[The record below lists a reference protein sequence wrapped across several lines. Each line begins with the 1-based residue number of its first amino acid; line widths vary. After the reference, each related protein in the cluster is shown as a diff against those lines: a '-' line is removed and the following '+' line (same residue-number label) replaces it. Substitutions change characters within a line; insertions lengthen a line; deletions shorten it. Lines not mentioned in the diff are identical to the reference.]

1 MFQCLIFTLFNIS
14 KNPVSVFHC
23 HFFISKI
30 LGILLGLVWGLLP
43 LKGFLGLVLFA
54 GISAGIVYVWITA
67 IQVFLHLY
75 SNGHHSS
82 GF

>member
-1 MFQCLIFTLFNIS
+1 MFEFHFDIPNILFLFLIFTRDF
-14 KNPVSVFHC
+14 
-23 HFFISKI
+23 SKI

-67 IQVFLHLY
+67 IQVSLH
-75 SNGHHSS
+75 SQEW

>member
-1 MFQCLIFTLFNIS
+1 MIVTCGF
-14 KNPVSVFHC
+14 
-23 HFFISKI
+23 SKI

-67 IQVFLHLY
+67 IQVFFNSFSY
-75 SNGHHSS
+75 GHHRTE
-82 GF
+82 